1 MNVLIIAAHP
11 DDEILG
17 CGGTMARHVS
27 SGDSVA
33 VEILAEGVTSRD
45 ERRSRDSRTREL
57 GDLRSAALQAN
68 AVLGVRNV
76 RLHDLPDNRMD
87 SLPLIDVVKLVEEIV
102 REREPD
108 IVYTHHG
115 GDLNIDHRV
124 TARAVL
130 TACRPLPGARVRRI
144 LSFEVPSSTEWQAP
158 ASAEAFMPAWFNDIS
173 DTLELKLKALDAY
186 ASEMRAWPHARSVE
200 AVSHLARWRGASVG
214 RSAAE
219 AFTLLRQID

>member
-1 MNVLIIAAHP
+1 MNVLIIVAHP

-17 CGGTMARHVS
+17 CGGSMARHVRG
-27 SGDSVA
+27 GDSVA
-33 VEILAEGVTSRD
+33 VEILAEGITSRD
-45 ERRSRDSRTREL
+45 AQRSRGSRTREL
-57 GDLRSAALQAN
+57 GELRSAALHAN
-68 AVLGVRNV
+68 AILGVRDV

-87 SLPLIDVVKLVEEIV
+87 SMPLIEVVKKVEEIV
-102 REREPD
+102 RERAPD
-108 IVYTHHG
+108 IIYTHHG
-115 GDLNIDHRV
+115 GDLNVDHRV

-158 ASAEAFMPAWFNDIS
+158 APTEVFMPAWFNDIS

-186 ASEMRAWPHARSVE
+186 ASEMRTWPHARSIE
-200 AVSHLARWRGASVG
+200 AVTHLARWRGASVG